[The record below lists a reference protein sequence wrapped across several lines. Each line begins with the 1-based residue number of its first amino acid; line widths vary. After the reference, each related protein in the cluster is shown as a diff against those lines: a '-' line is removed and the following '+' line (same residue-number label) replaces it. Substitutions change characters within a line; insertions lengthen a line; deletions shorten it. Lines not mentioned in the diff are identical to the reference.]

1 MIATPVIKANQSNT
15 APTESQLK
23 LAISQVL
30 SLPAAYNAP
39 VIVLDFNVGDNGLVT
54 GRFRDAARPRVFTYE
69 IDDDGIAFKPFTP
82 GRMDSLNVVI
92 WESFSEGYTYR
103 FDAVATKSKS
113 RRQCVKPTAYNC
125 GKSCININKTC
136 KVNPKDANSS
146 MRRKRLKAV
155 VEGFK
160 KANKGVTGSGGSS
173 VTKPDQEDLDLVN
186 DLTGATPSESQK
198 TEQPKN
204 KSTNKIKKGKAD
216 PGKLEATNSGQDSSK
231 LIGDGTQKSSPLNAQ
246 EYHEMMV
253 KKGNNISKEEAEE
266 IFQSVVNWKFGSD
279 SVRRDQQQG
288 KPNKDADNIDKFIK
302 NSTPYKGMI
311 ARGIKFRRKED
322 VLNFIKGDENGILGN
337 QSAHA
342 SWSSDFDQAQG
353 FANVYMK
360 TDPEWKE
367 YSDDIYPVIVIAK
380 NKTGAPIQNVGNRL
394 HNDEAEVI
402 VSKNTRHRIVKVI
415 DRDGIILVEA
425 EEV

>member
-1 MIATPVIKANQSNT
+1 MIAIPVIKADQSNI

-39 VIVLDFNVGDNGLVT
+39 VIVLDFNVGDDGLVT

-82 GRMDSLNVVI
+82 GRMDSLNVTI

-103 FDAVATKSKS
+103 FDAVANKSKS

-136 KVNPKDANSS
+136 RVNPKDATSS
-146 MRRKRLKAV
+146 MRRKKLKAIA
-155 VEGFK
+155 EEFK

-173 VTKPDQEDLDLVN
+173 VTKPDQKDLDLVN
-186 DLTGATPSESQK
+186 DLTGATPSENQK
-198 TEQPKN
+198 TAQPKN
-204 KSTNKIKKGKAD
+204 KSTNKIKKEKAD
-216 PGKLEATNSGQDSSK
+216 PGKPETTNSGRDSSK
-231 LIGDGTQKSSPLNAQ
+231 LIGDGTQESSPVNAQ
-246 EYHEMMV
+246 EYYEMMI

-266 IFQSVVNWKFGSD
+266 TIKSIKEWKEGSD
-279 SVRRDQQQG
+279 VIRGDQQQG

-311 ARGIKFRRKED
+311 ARGIVFNSREE
-322 VLNFIKGDENGILGN
+322 VMNWIKGDENGILGN
-337 QSAHA
+337 QGAHA
-342 SWSSDFDQAQG
+342 SWSSDFQVASD
-353 FANVYMK
+353 FAGVAYK
-360 TDPEWKE
+360 TDPFWKE
-367 YSDDIYPVIVIAK
+367 YSPYTYPVIIIAK
-380 NKTGAPIQNVGNRL
+380 NKTGVPIQKTGDGI
-394 HNDEAEVI
+394 NDDDAEVI
-402 VSKNTRHRIVKVI
+402 VSKNTRHRIVKVT
-415 DRDGIILVEA
+415 DRDGVILVEA